1 MGGKCLIQMEVVFGL
16 PYPVHYIYHT
26 IFDRQANLVPQHHLP
41 GEEGTA
47 TPALP
52 APDQESL
59 PPPSHPDH
67 LLQRRYRESAD
78 QLHRR
83 LVWGLQGLG
92 PEVSLERGGNSGEN
106 HGVPAPLHPG
116 HWAEALPDQ
125 SPSPLTPPTLTTDCF
140 PC

>member
-52 APDQESL
+52 APDEESL

-67 LLQRRYRESAD
+67 LLQTPYRESAD
-78 QLHRR
+78 QLRLR
-83 LVWGLQGLG
+83 LVCKASDWKSLQR
-92 PEVSLERGGNSGEN
+92 VVRTAERIMG
-106 HGVPAPLHPG
+106 
-116 HWAEALPDQ
+116 
-125 SPSPLTPPTLTTDCF
+125 SPLTSIGDIGQKRCLTRAHLL
-140 PC
+140 